1 MKNVP
6 RHFYPVSL
14 DATKR
19 NSSKRS
25 GAIGV
30 VMGFFCICSAT
41 AFAGDGANESAP
53 PPPPANTVPTDLEAQ
68 LSPEQGKAYYDR
80 FVTGDWGGWRTQL
93 HNWGIDLNLDYYS
106 EMAGNV
112 SGGKDNFS
120 GFKKGFGESWAYADQ
135 FLLGLDLDFQKL
147 VGWEG
152 GSFRAYFTKRDGD
165 SLSAYT
171 NPAPLQQYQQIF
183 GRGQTWRISDLWF
196 KQKFANDVVEWKV
209 GLIPVG
215 EEFGNFYSYPF
226 ESLAFCAGT
235 PGNLAGFSQFNFP
248 VSQWATDLK
257 INVTQSWTFKIGLF
271 AFNNYWISNNYYLR
285 IDNPGGT
292 SGAVIPVEIDW
303 SPKLHIFGKDLPG
316 NWNFTA
322 WGNTNNRETTG
333 AAKSFLGSTPG
344 VAPGLVGPPQ
354 FTGDYG
360 FAASIWQQVTAP
372 DPNRPKTGLTLF
384 GSTTWIDPRTSLQNF
399 QLFGGAYYWGLWS
412 KRPYDSCGMGF
423 AYDRVSGNVTKAER
437 KFIAANPNSG
447 FGVQTNEFIY
457 EIFYSFDVFHGANVQ
472 PDLQYVI
479 NPGGYRAATNQ
490 VVLGVQLSVPL

>member
-6 RHFYPVSL
+6 RQSHPLSLL

-19 NSSKRS
+19 NSSMLS
-25 GAIGV
+25 GAIRV
-30 VMGFFCICSAT
+30 AMGFFCICSAT
-41 AFAGDGANESAP
+41 AFAGDGANESAA

-93 HNWGIDLNLDYYS
+93 HNWGIDFNLDYYS

-120 GFKKGFGESWAYADQ
+120 GFKKGFGQSWAYADQ

-235 PGNLAGFSQFNFP
+235 PGNLAGFSQFNF
-248 VSQWATDLK
+248 Q
-257 INVTQSWTFKIGLF
+257 
-271 AFNNYWISNNYYLR
+271 
-285 IDNPGGT
+285 
-292 SGAVIPVEIDW
+292 
-303 SPKLHIFGKDLPG
+303 
-316 NWNFTA
+316 
-322 WGNTNNRETTG
+322 
-333 AAKSFLGSTPG
+333 
-344 VAPGLVGPPQ
+344 
-354 FTGDYG
+354 
-360 FAASIWQQVTAP
+360 
-372 DPNRPKTGLTLF
+372 
-384 GSTTWIDPRTSLQNF
+384 
-399 QLFGGAYYWGLWS
+399 
-412 KRPYDSCGMGF
+412 
-423 AYDRVSGNVTKAER
+423 
-437 KFIAANPNSG
+437 
-447 FGVQTNEFIY
+447 
-457 EIFYSFDVFHGANVQ
+457 
-472 PDLQYVI
+472 
-479 NPGGYRAATNQ
+479 
-490 VVLGVQLSVPL
+490 